1 MSTGERT
8 GMERLLPHWHFREV
22 HSLAV
27 PADQE
32 TVMSAVYEAV
42 WSEAPLARVLMAVT
56 GADVS
61 AERRIV
67 TDSLSAMGDVIPSGD
82 DEFLFAGIQALD
94 DIPRPTG
101 TTAELVERCTDPG
114 IVKVGMNVRFA
125 GGVLSTETRVLATDE
140 RTRRRFRP
148 YWLFIRFGSGLTRQ
162 SMLRAIRARALRQA
176 AAAG

>member
-8 GMERLLPHWHFREV
+8 GMDRLLPHWHFREV

-125 GGVLSTETRVLATDE
+125 GECSVRRPGCWP
-140 RTRRRFRP
+140 RTNGP
-148 YWLFIRFGSGLTRQ
+148 VAGSAPTGCSSGSG
-162 SMLRAIRARALRQA
+162 
-176 AAAG
+176 AG